1 MYFSSKY
8 RPVLFLYNIL
18 TYVADFH
25 LRIIAL
31 FNEKIALG
39 VRGRSRTFKQ
49 LKIHIAD
56 SDKVIWAHCASL
68 GEYEQG
74 LPVFERLKEL
84 HPDHKFVLSFF
95 SPSGYE
101 NKKNAPI
108 ADVVVYLPLDTKRNA
123 IRFLNAVHPNL
134 VLFVKYEIWPNYLK
148 HLKNRA
154 IWTILISANFRKDQ
168 SYFKFTGKWML
179 AALKSFDHIFVQNKS
194 SKKLLEDHGITNVTI
209 SGDTRFDR
217 VLKQLTTDN
226 HLAFIERF
234 KQNKLCIVAGST
246 WPGDEALLIDFI
258 NKSEVSI
265 KYVIAPHNIKSK
277 QIGELKAA
285 ITKSTVLYSE
295 MNEQDLSNFD
305 VLILDTI
312 GLLAKTYAYANI
324 AYVGGAMGTT
334 GLHNTLEAA
343 VFGVPIII
351 GKNYEKFP
359 EAKDMIDLGGL
370 FAVSNQS
377 DFNEVLH
384 KLISGDKDL
393 KSLGKKNYDYIK
405 KNEGA
410 VIQILDYLRK

>member
-1 MYFSSKY
+1 M
-8 RPVLFLYNIL
+8 
-18 TYVADFH
+18 DFH

-49 LKIHIAD
+49 LKTHITA

-74 LPVFERLKEL
+74 LPVFVGLKEL
-84 HPDHKFVLSFF
+84 YPDHKFVLSFF

-148 HLKNRA
+148 QLKNRA
-154 IWTILISANFRKDQ
+154 IRTILISANFRKDQ
-168 SYFKFTGKWML
+168 SYFKFMGKWML

-194 SKKLLEDHGITNVTI
+194 SKKLLEDHGVTNVTT

-217 VLKQLTTDN
+217 VSKQLRTDN
-226 HLAFIERF
+226 KLDFIEHF
-234 KQNKLCIVAGST
+234 KQDKLCVVAGST
-246 WPGDEALLIDFI
+246 WPEDEALLVDFI

-277 QIGELKAA
+277 QISELKAA
-285 ITKSTVLYSE
+285 IAKSTVLYSE

-324 AYVGGAMGTT
+324 AYVGGAIGTT

-377 DFNEVLH
+377 DFNEVLL
-384 KLISGDKDL
+384 KLISGDTDL
-393 KSLGKKNYDYIK
+393 KSLGKKNYNYIK

-410 VIQILDYLRK
+410 VIQILNYLRK